1 MATSKS
7 GSKTTS
13 TKTTSNKS
21 TSNYWPVTS
30 KKNSNW
36 TTTYSDAHWS
46 WTLNSSWQLVSS
58 SLNAWY
64 SSNAPKNVNVAAGS
78 TKNANWTY
86 SSWWS
91 WWTSTWQYGTI
102 TSKKNSNWTTT
113 YSDAHGTWTLN
124 SQWQLVSSTLNPWY
138 SSTLSW
144 NTNIATGSVRNADWT
159 VSSWTKNN
167 NINLSNMKFWKDV
180 YSSWWSYDLGWRN
193 QQIVDIMK
201 KNWIQAT
208 DAKSVQ
214 DFLEMYAP
222 SSYSSADDDDKI
234 KTADKIYKLY
244 NWIPEFEPDNES
256 PLGDEDNFDL
266 DKTLQEEWWDDLANQ
281 DEEEVIQEP
290 DERDE
295 LIKQLQEENLRYK
308 EKEADELEKGLDE
321 LSNQEEE
328 KKWLSDEQKAANEAA
343 SAAAWNSAQW
353 INNTETTEPTNIS
366 TNEQPVVNSE
376 NYWDRWTKIMNVLWN
391 LWYKINT
398 APSEEAAEAE
408 TSNILEWWEATEP
421 ADVQAQIAESN
432 ATEWEVTPEYTD
444 EAWLVS
450 SYEKAFD
457 DLLAWWTTPENI
469 QKAVETYLQAKD
481 AAALFTVQNNLS
493 DDAFKNML
501 KKIKWNK
508 SLRTLLQNYNK

>member
-1 MATSKS
+1 MP
-7 GSKTTS
+7 G
-13 TKTTSNKS
+13 
-21 TSNYWPVTS
+21 
-30 KKNSNW
+30 NSQ
-36 TTTYSDAHWS
+36 TI
-46 WTLNSSWQLVSS
+46 
-58 SLNAWY
+58 
-64 SSNAPKNVNVAAGS
+64 NVKG
-78 TKNANWTY
+78 
-86 SSWWS
+86 
-91 WWTSTWQYGTI
+91 WWTATI
-102 TSKKNSNWTTT
+102 TT
-113 YSDAHGTWTLN
+113 
-124 SQWQLVSSTLNPWY
+124 
-138 SSTLSW
+138 
-144 NTNIATGSVRNADWT
+144 NADWT
-159 VSSWTKNN
+159 RSVSFSNNVWWWYGWNTYSGKIGWNTITNNTTWQVGTVSWKWKNSAITWSDNNQNNKNN

-180 YSSWWSYDLGWRN
+180 YNSWWGYDLGWRN
-193 QQIVDIMK
+193 KQIVDIMK

-222 SSYSSADDDDKI
+222 KSYSSADDNDKLN
-234 KTADKIYKLY
+234 TADKIYKLY
-244 NWIPEFEPDNES
+244 NWIPEFETDNDS
-256 PLGDEDNFDL
+256 PTNDVDKFDL
-266 DKTLQEEWWDDLANQ
+266 DKTLKEEWWNDLANQ
-281 DEEEVIQEP
+281 DEEETIEEP

-308 EKEADELEKGLDE
+308 EKEANELERGLDE

-353 INNTETTEPTNIS
+353 INNTETIEPTNTS

-391 LWYKINT
+391 LWYKIET
-398 APSEEAAEAE
+398 SPSEQTAEWE
-408 TSNILEWWEATEP
+408 VSNIMEWWQPMDTAEQQTI
-421 ADVQAQIAESN
+421 IAESN
-432 ATEWEVTPEYTD
+432 QTNWEITPEYTD

-450 SYEKAFD
+450 SYDKAFD

-493 DDAFKNML
+493 DEAYKNML